1 MPFADLSLPENVAAW
16 FVLRQVVQNFGY
28 EFVARLNNNTAYFFV
43 SAFFA
48 VVLFGIQIFE
58 AGGQIIVGEFSN
70 RANLENITLF
80 LVAIELLSLVLFF
93 LAMLVVNGTTANS
106 FVWIHRG
113 ILNRVQLNLREKR
126 MNAARDFRLRTRNGQ
141 QTVTSFTRFLL
152 FHFSNPYIL

>member
-28 EFVARLNNNTAYFFV
+28 EFVARLNKNTAYFFV
-43 SAFFA
+43 SAFFT

-58 AGGQIIVGEFSN
+58 AGGQIIVGELSN
-70 RANLENITLF
+70 RANLESITLF
-80 LVAIELLSLVLFF
+80 LVAFELLSLVLFF
-93 LAMLVVNGTTANS
+93 LAMLVVYGTTANS

-141 QTVTSFTRFLL
+141 QTVTSFTRVLL
-152 FHFSNPYIL
+152 FHFSNPYIS